1 MHLMIKR
8 LTDRLQERRLNVVL
22 TPEAEEYILD
32 NGYDAT
38 YGARPLKRF
47 IQRALETPI
56 ARLLIEQVVPDGST
70 IVADVNGDE
79 LAVHIESLIK

>member
-1 MHLMIKR
+1 MIKR
-8 LTDRLQERRLNVVL
+8 LTDRLKDRRLNVVL

-70 IVADVNGDE
+70 LVADVNGDE
-79 LAVHIESLIK
+79 LSVHIGNLQK

>member
-79 LAVHIESLIK
+79 LAVHNESLIK